1 MNNRNMMVAVSV
13 VFIVLFI
20 IVPIP
25 TFLLDVLLVTN
36 ITLSLL
42 IFIKY
47 NLFYRHTFNGGISHN
62 VINYNSVSPVP

>member
-1 MNNRNMMVAVSV
+1 MDNRNLMVAVSV

-25 TFLLDVLLVTN
+25 TFLLDVLLVIN

-47 NLFYRHTFNGGISHN
+47 NLFHRYAFNGGGI
-62 VINYNSVSPVP
+62 PG